1 VTTLATADGPPMFLP
16 HEVHVYPHGRHGIG
30 LAAGEG
36 AAEGWTAACAAWLD
50 APLPTIATSSHHPSI
65 HTEATT

>member
-1 VTTLATADGPPMFLP
+1 VTTLATTDAPSMFLP

-36 AAEGWTAACAAWLD
+36 AAEGWTAACAARLD
-50 APLPTIATSSHHPSI
+50 TTLPTNATSFPHPSI